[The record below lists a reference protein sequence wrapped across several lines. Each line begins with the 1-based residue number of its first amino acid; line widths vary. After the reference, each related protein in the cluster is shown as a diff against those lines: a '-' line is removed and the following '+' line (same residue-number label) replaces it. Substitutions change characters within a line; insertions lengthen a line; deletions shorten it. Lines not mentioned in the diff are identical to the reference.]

1 MDGRFRDNIN
11 SRIGWAE
18 WRILTGI
25 TDLSA
30 ESARRLTL
38 IFSARKS
45 RCPRVYRHLGT
56 YSLEERII
64 APRVSE
70 IRPFRW
76 RSEEHTSELQSHLNL
91 VSRLLLEKKKTHTSH
106 KQRRIRDLIV
116 LRSSLAPPPRVF
128 LLSILD
134 HADLR

>member
-76 RSEEHTSELQSHLNL
+76 PSEAALIP
-91 VSRLLLEKKKTHTSH
+91 RLPTPPVLLC
-106 KQRRIRDLIV
+106 
-116 LRSSLAPPPRVF
+116 PPPR
-128 LLSILD
+128 
-134 HADLR
+134 LRDRKTPP